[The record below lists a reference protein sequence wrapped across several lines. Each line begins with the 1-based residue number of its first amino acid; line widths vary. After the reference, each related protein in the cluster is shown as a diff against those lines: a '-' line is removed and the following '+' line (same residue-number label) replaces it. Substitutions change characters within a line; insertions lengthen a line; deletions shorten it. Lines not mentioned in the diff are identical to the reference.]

1 MPGAATSRTPAACS
15 ILLPMRPSS
24 PYFVNAAVDVLFI
37 GGLSIATALA
47 FWALEASG
55 RPLPGP
61 ELALGLAWVVNWP
74 HFSASSYRLYHS
86 KSNLAQ
92 YPVTAVAVPL
102 LLVAGVVG
110 ALLAPQTAGSAMIK
124 LYLLWSPFHFSGQS
138 RGVTLIYAR
147 RLGLSLSRLDRA
159 ACSGFFYASYFRL
172 ILGQESATGLEFL
185 GGLSY
190 PIFGVPSWLASGAQ
204 ALEILFGIVAL
215 VLLARHGAV
224 AGWPRVPIL
233 LLPALT
239 QFVWFEAGSRIPA
252 FNALVPFFHSLQYL
266 LIAWAMQLRERKES
280 VTPSIEG
287 HFVRRETIRWWILNV
302 AGGAALFWALP
313 AATKGMGIP
322 AASGTPILFAAVQI
336 HHFFVDG
343 VIWKLRNPRV
353 ASPLLV
359 NLSEPEAFRT
369 APGSAV

>member
-1 MPGAATSRTPAACS
+1 
-15 ILLPMRPSS
+15 MRPTS
-24 PYFVNAAVDVLFI
+24 PYFVNAPVDILFI

-47 FWALEASG
+47 FWGLESAG
-55 RPLPGP
+55 RPLPGAA
-61 ELALGLAWVVNWP
+61 LALGLAWVVNWP

-92 YPVTAVAVPL
+92 YPVTAIAVPL

-147 RLGLSLSRLDRA
+147 RLGLSLGRLDRL

-185 GGLSY
+185 GGLGY
-190 PIFGVPSWLASGAQ
+190 PLFGVPAWLASGAQ
-204 ALEILFGIVAL
+204 ALEVLFGIA
-215 VLLARHGAV
+215 VLLVFARHGAV
-224 AGWPRVPIL
+224 AGRLRLPIL
-233 LLPALT
+233 LLPAVT
-239 QFVWFEAGSRIPA
+239 QFVWFEAGSRIPE

-266 LIAWAMQLRERKES
+266 LIAWAMQLRERKETVS
-280 VTPSIEG
+280 PAIDG
-287 HFVRRETIRWWILNV
+287 HFVRRETARWWILNV

-313 AATKGMGIP
+313 AAATWVGVP
-322 AASGTPILFAAVQI
+322 SSSGTPILFAAVQI

-359 NLSEPEAFRT
+359 NLSEPEAFRP